1 MKKFER
7 SFMKFFVQVGI
18 AIIILNLTACI
29 TKPTQ
34 SLSTKRIYI
43 YKDDVSSENRV
54 YWTNII
60 MMVPN
65 GATPVSLIRDFT
77 TGDESN
83 PFAGRGESIRIDFE
97 LKPKEWAGVAV
108 ASCPDCW
115 GQKPCPQP
123 PAVYM
128 DIGGATR
135 LVFYARGE
143 RGGEVIEAKVAIL
156 GNQPCGDSTL
166 LPAESGY
173 IRLTNEWKEYSI
185 CLKYFNLSRVI
196 TPFAIFVV
204 GKHNQQSVRVF
215 LDEIY
220 FEIP

>member
-1 MKKFER
+1 MKKSEKLFLR
-7 SFMKFFVQVGI
+7 FFIQVGI

-29 TKPTQ
+29 TKPKQPQ
-34 SLSTKRIYI
+34 SSKRIYI
-43 YKDDVSSENRV
+43 YKDDIPSEDRG
-54 YWTNII
+54 YWTN

-65 GATPVSLIRDFT
+65 GAITENLIRDFT
-77 TGDESN
+77 TADESE
-83 PFAGRGESIRIDFE
+83 PFGGSGKVIRIDFE
-97 LKPKEWAGVAV
+97 LNPKVWAGVAV

-115 GQKPCPQP
+115 GQKPCPKP
-123 PAVYM
+123 PAVYT
-128 DIGGATR
+128 DIKGATR

-143 RGGEVIEAKVAIL
+143 RGGEIIEAKVAIL

-173 IRLTNEWKEYSI
+173 IRLTNEWKQYSI
-185 CLKYFNLSRVI
+185 CLRYFDLSRVI
-196 TPFAIFVV
+196 TPFAIFVE
-204 GKHNQQSVRVF
+204 GKHNRQSVRVF